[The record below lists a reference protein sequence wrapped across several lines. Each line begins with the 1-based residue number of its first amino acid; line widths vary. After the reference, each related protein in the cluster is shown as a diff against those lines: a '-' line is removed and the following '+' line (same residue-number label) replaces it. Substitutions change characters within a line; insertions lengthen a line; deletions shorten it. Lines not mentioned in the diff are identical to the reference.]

1 MSLIEEYGQRK
12 EEKGIQTGIKKGQEM
27 IIKNMLKEGHPPQNI
42 AMMTKIPL
50 SVINKVKL
58 KNNL

>member
-12 EEKGIQTGIKKGQEM
+12 EEKGIKKGQEM
-27 IIKNMLKEGHPPQNI
+27 IIKNMLKDGHPPQNI

-50 SVINKVKL
+50 SVINNIKL